1 MQTACWEMPWL
12 RALRAVALMLAVVLG
27 LEWTVPLGGYAQPN
41 QDPASAPAATVGKQD
56 LPPIQEAEAGEEDR
70 PIYKKFMVSPLALPR
85 IVLLFQ
91 KRTHY
96 NSIVQMR
103 KGPSGIICMWHE
115 HLLKDT
121 VNTWQAVFESNR
133 AALCAACHINDLP
146 EAPHLRTSPPR
157 PWQRSV

>member
-1 MQTACWEMPWL
+1 MQTACCEMPWP

-91 KRTHY
+91 KRSPLQLDCA
-96 NSIVQMR
+96 NA
-103 KGPSGIICMWHE
+103 KGPFRY
-115 HLLKDT
+115 HLY
-121 VNTWQAVFESNR
+121 VA
-133 AALCAACHINDLP
+133 
-146 EAPHLRTSPPR
+146 RTPT
-157 PWQRSV
+157 